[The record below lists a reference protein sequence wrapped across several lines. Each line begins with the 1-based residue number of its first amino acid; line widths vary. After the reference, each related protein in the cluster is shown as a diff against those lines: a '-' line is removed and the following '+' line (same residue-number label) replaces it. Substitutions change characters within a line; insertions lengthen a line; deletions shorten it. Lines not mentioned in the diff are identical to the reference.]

1 MIELIAAE
9 GEKDTKHKEW
19 CDDERKTTNAG
30 IEKKK
35 GEIIGLEGDINALD
49 EAIDHPETGLIV
61 EIATD
66 EDLLQ
71 KNYNNQVSE
80 TKDRKEENLAYQKD
94 ISNLVEA
101 ETLVDRAIMVLKTY
115 YSKISA
121 EIKAE
126 LIQMH
131 KGKKDEP
138 APPSTWDDKYTGQSE
153 AGGTDAIGML
163 EFILKNAKAEETQA
177 HTDENAAQVSY
188 EDSMQDLK
196 DEEASL
202 QKDIAK
208 LKKELAEKE
217 EERLQK
223 KKDLA
228 KTEEEKAALEAYLVK
243 IKPGCDF
250 ITENLELRNNNRAN
264 EKKALEDAV
273 GAIKG
278 TPAYQEFKAVEH
290 NETLGDCLAICNGNE
305 DHADCKACLAGVS
318 VPGYCAGHASTPGC

>member
-101 ETLVDRAIMVLKTY
+101 ETLVDRAIMVLKKY

-153 AGGTDAIGML
+153 AGGTDAISML
-163 EFILKNAKAEETQA
+163 EFILKNAKAE
-177 HTDENAAQVSY
+177 
-188 EDSMQDLK
+188 
-196 DEEASL
+196 
-202 QKDIAK
+202 
-208 LKKELAEKE
+208 KK
-217 EERLQK
+217 
-223 KKDLA
+223 
-228 KTEEEKAALEAYLVK
+228 ALEEYLVE

-250 ITENLELRNNNRAN
+250 ITKNLDLRSTNRGN
-264 EKKALEDAV
+264 EKTALEK
-273 GAIKG
+273 AIKLIKD
-278 TPAYQEFKAVEH
+278 TPAYSEFTALKH
-290 NETLGDCLAICNGNE
+290 NESLGDCKDICAKNE
-305 DHADCKACLAGVS
+305 DVVECKACLAGVS
-318 VPGYCAGHASTPGC
+318 IPGYCAGHPATAGC